1 MTIPALLRHHG
12 VNVPRFVTVDGRI
25 VFDDVTATGAGE
37 HFHSTFGTVTPIASH
52 TFHGGV
58 EEFDAE
64 GGSLGA
70 RWTDEDEI
78 SRHVDAMKRSFPS
91 FSYLP
96 PGDGVNPCW
105 FGVIDTGRG
114 RFHIAVILRKDRQ
127 LPRVAVLG
135 GVRLGLPVGRRWQSS
150 PHLYDNGNLCV
161 ADGKDWNADEHTVA
175 TVTGW
180 AAHWLSAYTEWRMTR
195 RWPVEGVHLEV
206 A

>member
-12 VNVPRFVTVDGRI
+12 VTVPRFVTVDGRI
-25 VFDDVTATGAGE
+25 VFNDVTATGAGD
-37 HFHSTFGTVTPIASH
+37 HLHSTFGPVTPVSSH

-58 EEFDAE
+58 EEFDAAD
-64 GGSLGA
+64 GPPIA
-70 RWTDEDEI
+70 WWADENQI
-78 SRHVDAMKRSFPS
+78 SRHVNAMEGSFPN
-91 FSYLP
+91 FRYLP
-96 PGDGVNPCW
+96 PGAGVNPCW
-105 FGVIDTGRG
+105 VGVIDTGRG
-114 RFHIAVILRKDRQ
+114 RFQIAVILRKDGQ
-127 LPRVAVLG
+127 LPRVTVLG
-135 GVRLGLPVGRRWQSS
+135 GVRLGVSAGRRWQPS

-161 ADGKDWNADEHTVA
+161 ADNNDWNPEEHTVA